1 MEVEPLLSSGEDV
14 GPGGSVTARLE
25 QRNEGN
31 VRSRGSSSS
40 SSSSS
45 SSTRLTRLKKFYS
58 RSTNGLPFVSTRV
71 HAYCTA
77 Q

>member
-40 SSSSS
+40 ISS